1 MAAKHDAVI
10 NELNFKIDKLIK
22 LYISSLEQNKSL
34 ESKIQDLQSELE
46 NLQRENKDLNNKLKT
61 TRVASA
67 ISEGNGSYEA
77 KMRINQLVAGDSFG
91 QIFIT
96 DTNREHLDRIL
107 HKVGSDYKIFRVEQ
121 GVVREMEAEQ

>member
-61 TRVASA
+61 TREASA

-77 KMRINQLVAGDSFG
+77 KMRINQLV
-91 QIFIT
+91 
-96 DTNREHLDRIL
+96 REIDKCIALL
-107 HKVGSDYKIFRVEQ
+107 NN
-121 GVVREMEAEQ
+121 

>member
-67 ISEGNGSYEA
+67 ISEENGSYEA
-77 KMRINQLVAGDSFG
+77 KMRINQLV
-91 QIFIT
+91 
-96 DTNREHLDRIL
+96 REIDKCIALL
-107 HKVGSDYKIFRVEQ
+107 NN
-121 GVVREMEAEQ
+121 

>member
-22 LYISSLEQNKSL
+22 LYISSLVQNKSL
-34 ESKIQDLQSELE
+34 DSKIQDLQSELE

-77 KMRINQLVAGDSFG
+77 KMRINQLV
-91 QIFIT
+91 
-96 DTNREHLDRIL
+96 REIDKCIALL
-107 HKVGSDYKIFRVEQ
+107 NN
-121 GVVREMEAEQ
+121 

>member
-77 KMRINQLVAGDSFG
+77 NMRINQLV
-91 QIFIT
+91 
-96 DTNREHLDRIL
+96 REIDKCIALL
-107 HKVGSDYKIFRVEQ
+107 NN
-121 GVVREMEAEQ
+121 

>member
-1 MAAKHDAVI
+1 MAAKHDVVI

-61 TRVASA
+61 TRVAIA
-67 ISEGNGSYEA
+67 IAEGNGSYEA
-77 KMRINQLVAGDSFG
+77 KMRINQLV
-91 QIFIT
+91 
-96 DTNREHLDRIL
+96 REIDKCIALL
-107 HKVGSDYKIFRVEQ
+107 NN
-121 GVVREMEAEQ
+121 

>member
-67 ISEGNGSYEA
+67 ISEGNGSYKA
-77 KMRINQLVAGDSFG
+77 KMRINQLV
-91 QIFIT
+91 
-96 DTNREHLDRIL
+96 REIDKCIALL
-107 HKVGSDYKIFRVEQ
+107 NN
-121 GVVREMEAEQ
+121 

>member
-67 ISEGNGSYEA
+67 ISEGNGNHQA
-77 KMRINQLVAGDSFG
+77 KKSINQLV
-91 QIFIT
+91 
-96 DTNREHLDRIL
+96 REIDKCIALL
-107 HKVGSDYKIFRVEQ
+107 NN
-121 GVVREMEAEQ
+121 

>member
-67 ISEGNGSYEA
+67 ISEGNGSYAA
-77 KMRINQLVAGDSFG
+77 KMRINQLV
-91 QIFIT
+91 
-96 DTNREHLDRIL
+96 REIDKCIALL
-107 HKVGSDYKIFRVEQ
+107 NN
-121 GVVREMEAEQ
+121 

>member
-61 TRVASA
+61 TRVGSI

-77 KMRINQLVAGDSFG
+77 KMRINQLV
-91 QIFIT
+91 
-96 DTNREHLDRIL
+96 REIDKCIALL
-107 HKVGSDYKIFRVEQ
+107 NN
-121 GVVREMEAEQ
+121 

>member
-10 NELNFKIDKLIK
+10 NELNFKIDKFTEEWKRIPP
-22 LYISSLEQNKSL
+22 LEQNKSL

-77 KMRINQLVAGDSFG
+77 KMRINQLV
-91 QIFIT
+91 
-96 DTNREHLDRIL
+96 REIDKCIALL
-107 HKVGSDYKIFRVEQ
+107 NN
-121 GVVREMEAEQ
+121 

>member
-46 NLQRENKDLNNKLKT
+46 KLQRENKDLNNKLKT

-77 KMRINQLVAGDSFG
+77 KMRINQLV
-91 QIFIT
+91 
-96 DTNREHLDRIL
+96 REIDKCIALL
-107 HKVGSDYKIFRVEQ
+107 NN
-121 GVVREMEAEQ
+121 

>member
-46 NLQRENKDLNNKLKT
+46 TCKERT
-61 TRVASA
+61 
-67 ISEGNGSYEA
+67 
-77 KMRINQLVAGDSFG
+77 
-91 QIFIT
+91 
-96 DTNREHLDRIL
+96 
-107 HKVGSDYKIFRVEQ
+107 KI
-121 GVVREMEAEQ
+121 

>member
-61 TRVASA
+61 TRVANA
-67 ISEGNGSYEA
+67 ISEVNGSYEA
-77 KMRINQLVAGDSFG
+77 KMRINQLV
-91 QIFIT
+91 
-96 DTNREHLDRIL
+96 REIDKCIALL
-107 HKVGSDYKIFRVEQ
+107 NN
-121 GVVREMEAEQ
+121 